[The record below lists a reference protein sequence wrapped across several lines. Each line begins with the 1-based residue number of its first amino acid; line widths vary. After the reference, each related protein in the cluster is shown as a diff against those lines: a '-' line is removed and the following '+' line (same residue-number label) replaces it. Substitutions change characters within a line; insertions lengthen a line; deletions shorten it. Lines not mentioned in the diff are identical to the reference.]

1 MQKIK
6 RALLSVYDKTGIVEL
21 AGELAAAGVEL
32 ISTGG
37 TARTLRAAG
46 LSVRDVSEVTGFPEM
61 MEGRVKTLHPKIHGA
76 LLALLDS
83 EEHLEAMRAHEIES
97 IDLVVINLYPFE
109 ATMKTPDATHEQIVE
124 QIDIGGP
131 AMVRSSAKN
140 YRFTAVVTSPD
151 RYASILAELRAGDMT
166 LSDTTR
172 LALAAEAFMHTATYD
187 SVVAVY
193 FASKLGVHAP
203 DGEAVDRKG
212 AGIEATSARFG
223 NVYSTS
229 LPLAQPLRYGENPH
243 QEAALYGG
251 FPEIFRQLHGK
262 ELSYNN
268 IVDIDAAA
276 KLALE
281 FTGADDEPTVAI
293 IKHTNPCGVA
303 SGATLFEAW
312 NKAFATDT
320 KSPFGGIIALTRP
333 LDIAAAMAINEIFT
347 EVVIAPDFPP
357 ETLELLCRKRD
368 RRLIKV
374 DYDALR
380 RSFGVELK
388 SVAGGLLAQTSDDRL
403 FDADALR
410 AVTKR
415 QPTPEEMRA
424 LLFAWRVAKHVK
436 SNAIV
441 YAGADRTLGIGAGQ
455 MSRVDSATIA
465 ARKAEAAGLDLN
477 GCAVASDAFF
487 PFADGLLEAVAAGAR
502 AVIQPGGSVR
512 DQEVIDAAD
521 ANDIAMVLTGMRH
534 FRH

>member
-1 MQKIK
+1 
-6 RALLSVYDKTGIVEL
+6 
-21 AGELAAAGVEL
+21 
-32 ISTGG
+32 
-37 TARTLRAAG
+37 
-46 LSVRDVSEVTGFPEM
+46 
-61 MEGRVKTLHPKIHGA
+61 
-76 LLALLDS
+76 
-83 EEHLEAMRAHEIES
+83 
-97 IDLVVINLYPFE
+97 
-109 ATMKTPDATHEQIVE
+109 MKTPDATHEQIVE

-140 YRFTAVVTSPD
+140 YRFTAVVTSPN
-151 RYASILAELRAGDMT
+151 RYASILAELRSGDMT

-193 FASKLGVHAP
+193 FASKLGVRTPETPSADAARAGGTTSNGEVTDGSPAP
-203 DGEAVDRKG
+203 AFG
-212 AGIEATSARFG
+212 GIYT
-223 NVYSTS
+223 TS

-424 LLFAWRVAKHVK
+424 LLFAWRIAKHVK

-455 MSRVDSATIA
+455 MSRVDSAMIA
-465 ARKAEAAGLDLN
+465 ARKAEAAGLDLG